1 MQKITDM
8 NQVYRSCI
16 RAYMVGV
23 DRQKRNYKTQEV
35 FTPDWM
41 VKTTLKGVPEYIDLN
56 SVCLDR
62 AVGDGQ
68 FAAKIL
74 IAKMLHRQK
83 HLGMSVHESFVC
95 SLDEIFGVD
104 IERENVEI
112 CRERLLCGCTDP
124 DIVALVHRRILIGN
138 CLNPNEHVDGQTGQD
153 HQLMK
158 KYFTLNLID
167 FS

>member
-1 MQKITDM
+1 
-8 NQVYRSCI
+8 
-16 RAYMVGV
+16 MVGV

-41 VKTTLKGVPEYIDLN
+41 VKTTLKEASAYIDID

-68 FAAKIL
+68 FAAKVL
-74 IAKMLHRQK
+74 MAKMLHFQK
-83 HLGMSVHESFVC
+83 NLNMDIHESFVRA
-95 SLDEIFGVD
+95 LDGIFGVD

-138 CLNPNEHVDGQTGQD
+138 CLNPNERIDGQTGQD

-158 KYFTLNLID
+158 QYFTLNLID